1 MCQQYQQAIVVN
13 TNSASYTIIRPL
25 TNRFNMNIGARYP
38 LQLYI
43 VVTIRDCSANP
54 CVHP

>member
-43 VVTIRDCSANP
+43 AVTIRDCSANP